1 MESDSDF
8 FEERMKKGRRRKF
21 MGSNGEREKLESSD
35 AEMKTKCA
43 PTSIA
48 LDERPVAGSDMNG
61 GTDKVD

>member
-35 AEMKTKCA
+35 AEMKTKFA
-43 PTSIA
+43 PIA

-61 GTDKVD
+61 GTEKVD